1 MKLLIAEDDMTSRL
15 ILDSILKK
23 WGFATSLAC
32 NGKEAWDTMNSKT
45 APKIA
50 ILDWEMPEMS
60 GIEVCKKIRGIDTS
74 NPPYIIVLT
83 SKEEKKD
90 IVKAL
95 DAGANDFI
103 SKPYDNEELKARIN
117 VGKRMVELQA
127 ELAIAHK
134 ALHRKAMT
142 DPLTDIYNRRAIM
155 ELIEKEMA
163 RAKRNK
169 TCLQIG
175 MCDLDFFKKINDVYG
190 HQTGDEVLIAFTN
203 LVKKKLRSSDYLGRY
218 GGEEFLVVLPDSKA
232 SGQQTIFD
240 RICKFVGEN
249 KISTEKG
256 EISITV
262 SIGAAMYSG
271 GDKDIDSLLE
281 AADKALYNAKSNGRD
296 QAVCV

>member
-134 ALHRKAMT
+134 ALQRKAMT

-155 ELIEKEMA
+155 ELIEKDL
-163 RAKRNK
+163 NK
-169 TCLQIG
+169 
-175 MCDLDFFKKINDVYG
+175 M
-190 HQTGDEVLIAFTN
+190 
-203 LVKKKLRSSDYLGRY
+203 S
-218 GGEEFLVVLPDSKA
+218 EE
-232 SGQQTIFD
+232 
-240 RICKFVGEN
+240 
-249 KISTEKG
+249 
-256 EISITV
+256 
-262 SIGAAMYSG
+262 
-271 GDKDIDSLLE
+271 
-281 AADKALYNAKSNGRD
+281 
-296 QAVCV
+296 